1 MASITLV
8 LDDNEQQAL
17 NQLLDTAL
25 RQAGLHALDVV
36 SHFAGRIFAAQSAT
50 AQPQVGN
57 PTPVQAKPAVPA
69 QAKPAVV
76 AQQAPHSAA
85 AHSDP
90 NAPAQHQS
98 ILSHLI
104 GEIAGSGQTQPV
116 THPAA
121 SAGTAPAATTVPAA
135 SKADAPSQPVAA
147 HQTPAQTTQSV
158 AASTPAATPQAAS

>member
-36 SHFAGRIFAAQSAT
+36 SHFAGRILA
-50 AQPQVGN
+50 AQPQVGS

-76 AQQAPHSAA
+76 AQQAPHGAA

-104 GEIAGSGQTQPV
+104 GEIAGSGQSQPV

-121 SAGTAPAATTVPAA
+121 SAGTAPAAPTAPTAL
-135 SKADAPSQPVAA
+135 KADAPSQPVAA